1 MIHKRRALTLG
12 LAAMVLGLLYA
23 GLQPFGFSP
32 PNLARPP
39 SSGPGLTFKAPSMAI
54 SEAAI
59 EWEGDAA
66 SAEISMHIWIEPG
79 VPSRVASGALLS
91 LVDGSE
97 RPSFLVAQWKG
108 GLNLRVRSDN
118 RRGYWEIG
126 APGVLEV
133 GRRHLVTI
141 TSGAEKGTRVFI
153 DGEMRAR
160 SSRTVQVPAGEQLG
174 GRLLL
179 GCESDGAAGWAG
191 TVFGLAIQGE
201 AITSEVARELDQTI
215 RREGFTALAGA
226 PSLRALYLFAPAFER
241 RVPDAH
247 TPSEAGP
254 VLVPEIFEPM
264 RYAVLTVPSWDDMK
278 ERWFLIDLPRN
289 IAGFIPFGILVGLL
303 LYRPSEQPGE
313 RSGRR
318 PGRRGVG
325 ATAALTLLL
334 GVGLSLAIES
344 VQVFLPDRNSSLLD
358 LLGNALGTGVGLGI
372 ALQIERRGLLS
383 SEPGERDEA

>member
-12 LAAMVLGLLYA
+12 LAAMVLGLIYA

-32 PNLARPP
+32 PNRARPP
-39 SSGPGLTFKAPSMAI
+39 SSGPGLTFEAPSMAI
-54 SEAAI
+54 SESAI

-79 VPSRVASGALLS
+79 VPSRAGSGALLS

-153 DGEMRAR
+153 DGEMKAR
-160 SSRTVQVPAGEQLG
+160 SSRTVHVPAGEPLG

-191 TVFGLAIQGE
+191 TVFGLAIQDE
-201 AITSEVARELDQTI
+201 AITSEAAGELDQAI
-215 RREGFTALAGA
+215 RREGFAALVGA
-226 PSLRALYLFAPAFER
+226 PALRALYLFAPAFER

-289 IAGFIPFGILVGLL
+289 IAGFVPFGILAALL
-303 LYRPSEQPGE
+303 LLLHQPSEGSGE
-313 RSGRR
+313 RPGRR
-318 PGRRGVG
+318 PGKRGVG
-325 ATAALTLLL
+325 AIAALTLLM

-358 LLGNALGTGVGLGI
+358 LLGNALGTGAGLAI
-372 ALQIERRGLLS
+372 ALWLERRGLLS
-383 SEPGERDEA
+383 SERDQA